1 VSIGVSTSIESRA
14 SWVVASMSLAILA
27 IAFGGPWIAV
37 VALKA
42 IAAETGGARSV
53 PAFASSLAW
62 FGAGLGGIGMGW
74 LADRYGVRWT
84 VMFGSAMIAVGFA
97 VSVFGQT
104 WLGQTYAL
112 YLGHGLFI
120 GVIGNGGLNAPLY
133 VYVSRWFDR
142 RRGSAL
148 ALISSGQYI
157 AGAVWPPIFE
167 RIIAGHGWRQTM
179 IWFGLFQV
187 ALILPLALAFL
198 KRPPEVIVPASA
210 ASGGAAKQAVLGWPP
225 NLVFGMLMVA
235 AYCCCVPMSMPQGH
249 LVALCTD
256 LGILPSHGAAM
267 LSVLLGTAF
276 FSRQMWGWIS
286 DRVGGL
292 TTVLMGS
299 AWQFFSVVALTLTQD
314 EIGLFTVAAVFGLGF
329 SGIIPAYALTA
340 RELFPAREAG
350 WRIPLLLFC
359 SGAGMASG
367 GWFAGL
373 LYDHFGYYAPAF
385 AAGLIFNA
393 VNLAL
398 IGTLVARRAG
408 SGGLRPA
415 EAYG

>member
-1 VSIGVSTSIESRA
+1 MSASIESKA

-42 IAAETGGARSV
+42 IAAETGGARSI
-53 PAFASSLAW
+53 PSFASSLAW

-84 VMFGSAMIAVGFA
+84 VMFGATMIAVGLAISVYGQDLLGKA
-97 VSVFGQT
+97 V
-104 WLGQTYAL
+104 AL
-112 YLGHGLFI
+112 YVGHGLFM
-120 GVIGNGGLNAPLY
+120 GLLGNAGLNAPLY

-148 ALISSGQYI
+148 ALIASGQYI
-157 AGAVWPPIFE
+157 AGALWPPIFE
-167 RIIAGHGWRQTM
+167 RIIDGYGWRQTM
-179 IWFGLFQV
+179 LMFAVFQV
-187 ALILPLALAFL
+187 AIIVPLAFVFL
-198 KRPPEVIVPASA
+198 KRPPEVPHPPVAVTA
-210 ASGGAAKQAVLGWPP
+210 GAAKPTVLGWPP
-225 NLVFGMLMVA
+225 NVVFGLLMVA
-235 AYCCCVPMSMPQGH
+235 AYCCCVPMSMPQSH

-276 FSRQMWGWIS
+276 FSRQAWGWIS
-286 DRVGGL
+286 DRIGGL
-292 TTVLMGS
+292 MTVLIGS
-299 AWQFFSVVALTLTQD
+299 AWQFLAVVALTLTQD
-314 EIGLFTVAAVFGLGF
+314 EVGLFTVSALFGLGF

-385 AAGLIFNA
+385 VAGLMFNA
-393 VNLAL
+393 VNLLL
-398 IGTLVARRAG
+398 IGTLVWRR
-408 SGGLRPA
+408 SSPGGLRPA
-415 EAYG
+415 MA

>member
-1 VSIGVSTSIESRA
+1 MTPSIESRA
-14 SWVVASMSLAILA
+14 SWTVASIALAILA
-27 IAFGGPWIAV
+27 VAFGGPWIAV
-37 VALKA
+37 VALKT

-62 FGAGLGGIGMGW
+62 FGAGVGGIGMGW

-84 VMFGSAMIAVGFA
+84 AMFGSVMIAIGLA
-97 VSVFGQT
+97 ISAYGEP
-104 WLGQTYAL
+104 WLGRVWAL
-112 YLGHGLFI
+112 YIGHGLFI
-120 GVIGNGGLNAPLY
+120 GLIGNAGLNAPLY
-133 VYVSRWFDR
+133 VYVSRWFDK

-157 AGAVWPPIFE
+157 AGALWPPVFE
-167 RIIAGHGWRQTM
+167 RIIDGYGWRQTM
-179 IWFGLFQV
+179 FAFGLFQV
-187 ALILPLALAFL
+187 IVIVPLALVYL
-198 KRPPEVIVPASA
+198 KRPPEVIPPPLPAGE
-210 ASGGAAKQAVLGWPP
+210 GGGVKQTVLGWPP
-225 NLVFGMLMVA
+225 NLVFGLLMVA
-235 AYCCCVPMSMPQGH
+235 SYCCCVPMSMPQGH

-286 DRVGGL
+286 DRIGGL
-292 TTVLMGS
+292 MTVLIGS
-299 AWQFFSVVALTLTQD
+299 VWQFFAVIAFSLTQD
-314 EIGLFTVAAVFGLGF
+314 EIGLFTVSALFGLGF
-329 SGIIPAYALTA
+329 SGIIPAYALIA

-359 SGAGMASG
+359 SGFGMASG

-393 VNLAL
+393 VNLVL
-398 IGTLVARRAG
+398 IGALVMRR
-408 SGGLRPA
+408 GGWFGGERVA
-415 EAYG
+415 AAYG

>member
-1 VSIGVSTSIESRA
+1 
-14 SWVVASMSLAILA
+14 MSLAILA

-37 VALKA
+37 VALKT

-84 VMFGSAMIAVGFA
+84 VMFGAAMIAIGFA
-97 VSVFGQT
+97 ISVYGVDS
-104 WLGQTYAL
+104 LGQTTAL
-112 YLGHGLFI
+112 YIGHGLFI
-120 GVIGNGGLNAPLY
+120 GLLGNAGLNAPLY

-148 ALISSGQYI
+148 ALIASGQYI
-157 AGAVWPPIFE
+157 AGAAWPPIFN
-167 RIIAGHGWRQTM
+167 RLIDNYGWRQTM
-179 IWFGLFQV
+179 VGFALFQV
-187 ALILPLALAFL
+187 VLILPLAAVFL
-198 KRPPEVIVPASA
+198 KRPPEVAPPPVASA
-210 ASGGAAKQAVLGWPP
+210 GAEKPTVLGWPP
-225 NLVFGMLMVA
+225 NLVFGILMVA

-276 FSRQMWGWIS
+276 FSRQAWGWIS
-286 DRVGGL
+286 DRIGGL
-292 TTVLMGS
+292 MTVLIGS
-299 AWQFFSVVALTLTQD
+299 VWQFLSVVALTLTQD
-314 EIGLFTVAAVFGLGF
+314 EIGLFAVAAIFGLGF
-329 SGIIPAYALTA
+329 SGIIPAYALIA
-340 RELFPAREAG
+340 RELFAAREAG

-393 VNLAL
+393 VNLVL
-398 IGTLVARRAG
+398 IGALVWRRA
-408 SGGLRPA
+408 SPGGLRPA
-415 EAYG
+415 MA

>member
-1 VSIGVSTSIESRA
+1 MSAGTIATIETRA
-14 SWVVASMSLAILA
+14 SWLVASIALVILA
-27 IAFGGPWIAV
+27 VAFGGPWIAV
-37 VALKA
+37 VALKT
-42 IAAETGGARSV
+42 IAGETGGARSV

-62 FGAGLGGIGMGW
+62 FGAGVGGIAMGQ

-84 VMFGSAMIAVGFA
+84 VFFGSIMIAIGLA
-97 VSVFGQT
+97 VSAYGAP
-104 WLGQTYAL
+104 WLGQTWAL
-112 YLGHGLFI
+112 YIGHGLFI
-120 GVIGNGGLNAPLY
+120 GLIGNAGLNAPLY

-157 AGAVWPPIFE
+157 AGAAWPPIFNQA
-167 RIIAGHGWRQTM
+167 IALYGWRETM
-179 IWFGLFQV
+179 LLFGLLQV
-187 ALILPLALAFL
+187 VIILPLAIVFL
-198 KRPPEVIVPASA
+198 KHPPEVILPHAPARN
-210 ASGGAAKQAVLGWPP
+210 GAEKPTVLGWPP
-225 NLVFGMLMVA
+225 NLVFGMLMAA

-267 LSVLLGTAF
+267 LSVLLGVAF
-276 FSRQMWGWIS
+276 FSRQMWGWIA
-286 DRVGGL
+286 DRIGGL
-292 TTVLMGS
+292 TTVLIGS
-299 AWQFFSVVALTLTQD
+299 AWQFCAVIAFTLTQD
-314 EIGLFTVAAVFGLGF
+314 EIGLFTVSALFGLGF
-329 SGIIPAYALTA
+329 AGIIPAYALIA

-385 AAGLIFNA
+385 AAGLIFNV
-393 VNLAL
+393 VNLML
-398 IGTLVARRAG
+398 IGALVLRRG
-408 SGGLRPA
+408 SWSGSA
-415 EAYG
+415 AVAYG

>member
-1 VSIGVSTSIESRA
+1 
-14 SWVVASMSLAILA
+14 VVASVSLAVLA
-27 IAFGGPWIAV
+27 VAFGGPWIAV
-37 VALKA
+37 VALKT

-62 FGAGLGGIGMGW
+62 FGAGVGGIAMGQV
-74 LADRYGVRWT
+74 ADRYGVRWT
-84 VMFGSAMIAVGFA
+84 VMFGSAMITLGLAISAYGA
-97 VSVFGQT
+97 P
-104 WLGQTYAL
+104 WLGETLAL
-112 YLGHGLFI
+112 YVGHGVFI
-120 GVIGNGGLNAPLY
+120 GLIGNAGLNAPLY

-157 AGAVWPPIFE
+157 AGSAWPPIFDQL
-167 RIIAGHGWRQTM
+167 IAIYGWRQTM
-179 IWFGLFQV
+179 LMFGLLQV
-187 ALILPLALAFL
+187 VIILPLAIVFL
-198 KRPPEVIVPASA
+198 RHPPEVMPPAVA
-210 ASGGAAKQAVLGWPP
+210 KNSGGEKPTVLGWPP
-225 NLVFGMLMVA
+225 NLVFGMLMIA

-267 LSVLLGTAF
+267 LSVLLGVAF
-276 FSRQMWGWIS
+276 FSRQMWGWIA

-292 TTVLMGS
+292 STVLMGS
-299 AWQFFSVVALTLTQD
+299 AWQFCAVIAFALTQD
-314 EIGLFTVAAVFGLGF
+314 EIGLFTVSALFGLGF
-329 SGIIPAYALTA
+329 AGIIPAYALIA

-359 SGAGMASG
+359 SGFGMASG

-393 VNLAL
+393 INLVL
-398 IGTLVARRAG
+398 IGALVLRR
-408 SGGLRPA
+408 SGPGALQPA
-415 EAYG
+415 AANG

>member
-1 VSIGVSTSIESRA
+1 
-14 SWVVASMSLAILA
+14 MSLAILA

-37 VALKA
+37 VALKT

-53 PAFASSLAW
+53 PSFASSLAW

-84 VMFGSAMIAVGFA
+84 VMFGAAMIAIGFA
-97 VSVFGQT
+97 ISVYGVSS
-104 WLGQTYAL
+104 LGQVNAL
-112 YLGHGLFI
+112 YIGHGLFI
-120 GVIGNGGLNAPLY
+120 GLLGNAGLNAPLY

-148 ALISSGQYI
+148 ALIASGQYI
-157 AGAVWPPIFE
+157 AGAAWPPIFE
-167 RIIAGHGWRQTM
+167 RLIDNYGWRQTM
-179 IWFGLFQV
+179 IGFALFQV
-187 ALILPLALAFL
+187 ALILPLAAVFL
-198 KRPPEVIVPASA
+198 KRPPEVLHPPVA
-210 ASGGAAKQAVLGWPP
+210 ATSGAEKPTVLGWPP

-256 LGILPSHGAAM
+256 LGITPSHGAAM

-276 FSRQMWGWIS
+276 FSRQAWGWIS
-286 DRVGGL
+286 DRIGGL
-292 TTVLMGS
+292 MTVLIGS
-299 AWQFFSVVALTLTQD
+299 VWQFLSVVALTLTQD
-314 EIGLFTVAAVFGLGF
+314 EIGLFTVAAIFGLGF
-329 SGIIPAYALTA
+329 SGIIPAYALIA
-340 RELFPAREAG
+340 RELFAAREAG

-393 VNLAL
+393 VNLVL
-398 IGTLVARRAG
+398 IGALVWRR
-408 SGGLRPA
+408 SSPGGLRPA
-415 EAYG
+415 MA

>member
-1 VSIGVSTSIESRA
+1 
-14 SWVVASMSLAILA
+14 MSLAILA

-42 IAAETGGARSV
+42 IAAETGGARSI
-53 PAFASSLAW
+53 PSFASSLAW

-84 VMFGSAMIAVGFA
+84 VMFGATMIAVGLA
-97 VSVFGQT
+97 ISVYGQEL
-104 WLGQTYAL
+104 LGKALAL
-112 YLGHGLFI
+112 YVGHGLFM
-120 GVIGNGGLNAPLY
+120 GLLGNAGLNAPLY

-148 ALISSGQYI
+148 ALIASGQYI
-157 AGAVWPPIFE
+157 AGALWPPIFE
-167 RIIAGHGWRQTM
+167 RLIDGYGWRQTM
-179 IWFGLFQV
+179 LMFAVLQV
-187 ALILPLALAFL
+187 AIIVPLAFVFL
-198 KRPPEVIVPASA
+198 KRPPEVPHPPVAVTA
-210 ASGGAAKQAVLGWPP
+210 GAAKPTVLGWPP
-225 NLVFGMLMVA
+225 NLVFGLLMVA

-276 FSRQMWGWIS
+276 FSRQAWGWIS
-286 DRVGGL
+286 DRIGGL
-292 TTVLMGS
+292 MTVLIGS
-299 AWQFFSVVALTLTQD
+299 VWQFLAVVALTLTQD
-314 EIGLFTVAAVFGLGF
+314 EIGLFTVSALFGLGF

-385 AAGLIFNA
+385 AAGLMFNA
-393 VNLAL
+393 VNLLL
-398 IGTLVARRAG
+398 IGTLVWRR
-408 SGGLRPA
+408 SSPGGLRPA
-415 EAYG
+415 MA